1 VNKDTLSPS
10 DEGQACVNPSGGL
23 LSVHGSCHLLDCK
36 LHREAPFPPN
46 HNPEITHTM
55 KPKPENENNDEGI
68 KPTLH
73 ENSWEVRIAEMRL
86 RGGSILETWYPLLAS
101 ILSHVGQT
109 AVLTARSAGLVKD
122 ADAYRRNMDTARFC
136 AAVRASLV
144 LFNEGGA
151 EYASKKLERIT
162 DGHEPDTA
170 KEMVENW
177 IATVKQLPAPHFPM
191 MDTKVMVAMR
201 IREDEEENTIELVF
215 DETLCGKNLHHPDDK
230 DAQEAMAN
238 EMAKQE
244 KHMGITNKVPPILS
258 DDEKPRDGV
267 DEDGTTTT
275 TKDVGG
281 FIEVRKT
288 KDRTPTPPK
297 KPAKNDKK
305 SLNDFLDEMLSKQAE
320 ESDKR
325 AKDAKDKRDAE
336 DDEPLPPSR
345 FN

>member
-1 VNKDTLSPS
+1 
-10 DEGQACVNPSGGL
+10 
-23 LSVHGSCHLLDCK
+23 
-36 LHREAPFPPN
+36 
-46 HNPEITHTM
+46 M
-55 KPKPENENNDEGI
+55 KPKPRNENDDDDGI

-73 ENSWEVRIAEMRL
+73 EDAWEVRIAEMRL

-109 AVLTARSAGLVKD
+109 AVLSARSAKLVKD
-122 ADAYRRNMDTARFC
+122 GDAIRRNMDTARFC

-151 EYASKKLERIT
+151 EYASKKLGRIT

-170 KEMVENW
+170 KDMVEAW
-177 IATVKQLPAPHFPM
+177 IASVGQLPAQHFPM
-191 MDTKVMVAMR
+191 MDTKVMCAMR
-201 IREDEEENTIELVF
+201 IKEDEDANSIELVF
-215 DETLCGKNLHHPDDK
+215 DETLCGKNLHHPDDA
-230 DAQEAMAN
+230 DAQEAMRI

-258 DDEKPRDGV
+258 DAEKPHDGV

-297 KPAKNDKK
+297 KPAKSDKK

-325 AKDAKDKRDAE
+325 AKDAKDKRDADE
-336 DDEPLPPSR
+336 DEPLPPSR